1 MQKIKEHYHK
11 ITDDHSEF
19 DLVYWQ
25 AQGPKA
31 IFKAAEDLI
40 KDYFYQMGKAPLR
53 VDVLM
58 SAAGIAF
65 EESIRDR
72 IYSIRGFQV
81 MLGSDLAELY
91 GVETKRLNEAVR
103 RNKDLTG

>member
-40 KDYFYQMGKAPLR
+40 KDYFL
-53 VDVLM
+53 
-58 SAAGIAF
+58 
-65 EESIRDR
+65 
-72 IYSIRGFQV
+72 IRGKNVNESRLQR
-81 MLGSDLAELY
+81 S
-91 GVETKRLNEAVR
+91 VEAFRKA
-103 RNKDLTG
+103 